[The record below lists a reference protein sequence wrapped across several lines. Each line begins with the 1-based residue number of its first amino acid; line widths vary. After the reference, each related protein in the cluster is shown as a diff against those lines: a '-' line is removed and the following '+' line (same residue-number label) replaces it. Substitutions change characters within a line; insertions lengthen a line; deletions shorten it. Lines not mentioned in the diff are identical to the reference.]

1 MEQFKKMKL
10 HPKRETGW
18 VNVYRDDDGTL
29 ILGAVHDTKE
39 GAMRINQSLI
49 YVDTI
54 KIEWEE

>member
-1 MEQFKKMKL
+1 MKQ
-10 HPKRETGW
+10 HSKRETGW

-39 GAMRINQSLI
+39 EAMRINQSLI